1 MYVERGQ
8 DFKGRPCYQRCQEKV
23 GPAKAISKCLGFGN
37 LVASWPGQVASPLGR
52 GFLQL
57 LEDQSW
63 PRHGAAHG
71 DRSSLAPVAQRR
83 PGAPPAGSLPRV
95 GRAAD
100 VSGGSFNFNVQ
111 RCFSSFR
118 SVSPGSSSICRPFGL
133 TCRGFTLFY
142 PKYHRLLKE
151 ILSAV
156 LARARRL
163 AREGAVRLSLHR
175 YSFPA
180 LYCTSFFSFARIC
193 LLHRVP
199 HTRLSRLAQACAA
212 GRRKHRGTPSPLP
225 PFPHDGN
232 SFFPSVSISS
242 LKHTFRRANSNCLG
256 RCLCPELWTGR
267 DRECSGSRGFDC
279 DHQVSSFLR
288 PAQGILQN

>member
-1 MYVERGQ
+1 MWSGGRTFRGDRVTSAVRQ
-8 DFKGRPCYQRCQEKV
+8 RWAPQRPL
-23 GPAKAISKCLGFGN
+23 SKCLGFGN

-52 GFLQL
+52 GFPQL

-100 VSGGSFNFNVQ
+100 ASGGSFNFNVQ

-118 SVSPGSSSICRPFGL
+118 SVSPGSSSICRPCSL

-142 PKYHRLLKE
+142 PKYHCLLKE

-163 AREGAVRLSLHR
+163 AREGAVRLSPHR

-212 GRRKHRGTPSPLP
+212 GRRKHRGTLSPLP

-232 SFFPSVSISS
+232 SLPVCFYFQ
-242 LKHTFRRANSNCLG
+242 
-256 RCLCPELWTGR
+256 PEI
-267 DRECSGSRGFDC
+267 
-279 DHQVSSFLR
+279 H
-288 PAQGILQN
+288 LQAGKQ